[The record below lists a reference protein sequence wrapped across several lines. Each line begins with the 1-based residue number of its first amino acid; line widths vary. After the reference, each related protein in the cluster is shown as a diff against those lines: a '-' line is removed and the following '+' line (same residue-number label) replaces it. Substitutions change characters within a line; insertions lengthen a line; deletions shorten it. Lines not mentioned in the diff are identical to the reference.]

1 MKKTLV
7 FYFLIFSFCLNAQT
21 FDEVKACELKYQN
34 CLDSGLDMK
43 TCAITFY
50 NEADVLLNLSYK
62 KLKNQLNA
70 SQKRKLQNEQ
80 RNWLKKRDKYF
91 EEAFEEAKNDNGGST
106 LSEDFKMMYFDKKAE
121 FVIERVKELLSKIK

>member
-7 FYFLIFSFCLNAQT
+7 FYFLIFPFCLNAQT

-34 CLDSGLDMK
+34 CLDSGLEMK
-43 TCAITFY
+43 ACAITLY

-70 SQKRKLQNEQ
+70 SQKRKLLNEQ

>member
-21 FDEVKACELKYQN
+21 FDEVKACKLKYQN

-43 TCAITFY
+43 ICAITFY

-62 KLKNQLNA
+62 KLKLQLNI
-70 SQKRKLQNEQ
+70 SQKRKLLNEQ
-80 RNWLKKRDKYF
+80 RNWLKNRDKYF

-106 LSEDFKMMYFDKKAE
+106 LSDDFKMMYFDKKAE

>member
-1 MKKTLV
+1 MRKTLV

-34 CLDSGLDMK
+34 CLDSELDMK

-62 KLKNQLNA
+62 KLKDQLNT
-70 SQKRKLQNEQ
+70 SQKRKLLNEQ

>member
-21 FDEVKACELKYQN
+21 FDEVKACKLKYQN

-43 TCAITFY
+43 ICAITFY

-62 KLKNQLNA
+62 KLKLQLNI
-70 SQKRKLQNEQ
+70 SQKRKLLNEQ
-80 RNWLKKRDKYF
+80 RNWLKNRDKYF

-106 LSEDFKMMYFDKKAE
+106 LSDDFKMMYFDKKAE
-121 FVIERVKELLSKIK
+121 FVIERVKELILKIK

>member
-21 FDEVKACELKYQN
+21 YDEVKACELKYQN

-43 TCAITFY
+43 ACAITFY

-62 KLKNQLNA
+62 KLKLQLKT
-70 SQKRKLQNEQ
+70 SQKRKLLNEQ
-80 RNWLKKRDKYF
+80 RNWLKKRDKHF

-106 LSEDFKMMYFDKKAE
+106 LSDDFKMMYFDKKAE
-121 FVIERVKELLSKIK
+121 FVIERVKELISKIK